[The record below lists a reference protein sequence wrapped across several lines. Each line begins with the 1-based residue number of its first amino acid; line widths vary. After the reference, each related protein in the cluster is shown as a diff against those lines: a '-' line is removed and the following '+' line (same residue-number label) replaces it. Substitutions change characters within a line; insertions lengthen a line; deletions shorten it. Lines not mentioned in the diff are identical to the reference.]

1 MHTTTHTGDE
11 TCSLNYT
18 KYVDSILKTKF
29 KKTSVDES
37 KHQCHD
43 LIHKKERKLSNDGI
57 NSRFVSATRIC
68 VKIFCPKCH
77 LYSASELFF
86 TNRNKIFFDGRNWLR
101 SDGSRKLF
109 DKVWNTELLIC
120 QVSRQTNQK
129 YLDTCQTSKYILTLI
144 KIISRCLTRV
154 TPGR

>member
-1 MHTTTHTGDE
+1 ME
-11 TCSLNYT
+11 RVIS
-18 KYVDSILKTKF
+18 KTKNQ
-29 KKTSVDES
+29 KTSVYKSES
-37 KHQCHD
+37 KHRCHD
-43 LIHKKERKLSNDGI
+43 MIHKKARKLSNDGI
-57 NSRFVSATRIC
+57 NSRFDSATRIC
-68 VKIFCPKCH
+68 VKIFCPKCQ
-77 LYSASELFF
+77 LFSASELFL

-109 DKVWNTELLIC
+109 DKVWNTELLICC